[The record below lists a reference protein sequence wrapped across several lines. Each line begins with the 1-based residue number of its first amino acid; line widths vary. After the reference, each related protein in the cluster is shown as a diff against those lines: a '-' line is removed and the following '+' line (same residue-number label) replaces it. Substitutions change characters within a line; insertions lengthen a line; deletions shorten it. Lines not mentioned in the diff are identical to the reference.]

1 MDTGARCSI
10 EAVGD
15 VAVLHVAGAVE
26 MAGADALRDEIL
38 ARVQGS
44 GLSKIVL
51 DLRNVPLVDS
61 SGLGLFMSLAQQF
74 SNSKRIRFC
83 NMAGNVRAVFEY
95 MGVAT
100 YLDLDRSL
108 EESLAALAK
117 PAPPSKSARRVVE
130 KPLDLPGKYI
140 LNDAGQ
146 RYCTQLRIPVRD
158 LRTFS
163 GEKAVGFDWKVC
175 KLDLLRKLVVHG
187 LITTIEITRPEFV
200 SARHALL
207 DLIRTILTG
216 IILKRFRPELKR
228 RLRRTPEAAR
238 IAEDPAFIGLVGD
251 RAAMASALRRR
262 AVWAA
267 NLRSSI
273 EEECAARTR
282 SGSPEG
288 TCDEE
293 TLSRVSSLLDE
304 VDDET
309 ALLLALGGA
318 DLVGTSSDVVYSY
331 ARRLEIAEHLCLML
345 AEFIQLAEKSFLTNL
360 AERELFVRSHP
371 EELERM
377 LAEEAFRD
385 RLRERA
391 VQRNELMLLR
401 MDFTGTVMD
410 PSDPA
415 AIRITVRNRGLIGY
429 GSRLE
434 NLGRRPRAVKENTLE
449 QILKADEEGG
459 GLGLIYHTLLREKCA
474 AEGMD
479 FSTSVIRNEKE
490 DETVA
495 SLNLT
500 L

>member
-1 MDTGARCSI
+1 
-10 EAVGD
+10 
-15 VAVLHVAGAVE
+15 
-26 MAGADALRDEIL
+26 MAGADILRDEIL
-38 ARVQGS
+38 ARIQGT
-44 GLSKIVL
+44 GLSKVVL
-51 DLRNVPLVDS
+51 DLEKVPLVDS
-61 SGLGLFMSLAQQF
+61 SGLGLFLSLSQQL
-74 SNSKRIRFC
+74 SESKRIRFC

-95 MGVAT
+95 MGIAT
-100 YLDLDRSL
+100 YLDLDHSQ
-108 EESLAALAK
+108 EESLAALSK
-117 PAPPSKSARRVVE
+117 PAAPAKAARRIVE
-130 KPLDLPGKYI
+130 KPLDLPGKYV
-140 LNDAGQ
+140 LNEAGQ
-146 RYCTQLRIPVRD
+146 RYCSQLRIPVRD
-158 LRTFS
+158 LRTFA
-163 GEKAVGFDWKVC
+163 GDRAVGFDWKVC

-187 LITTIEITRPEFV
+187 LITTIEISRPEFV

-207 DLIRTILTG
+207 DLTRTILSG
-216 IILKRFRPELKR
+216 ILLKRFRPELKR

-238 IAEDPAFIGLVGD
+238 IASDPAFIGLVGD

-267 NLRSSI
+267 NLRTSI

-288 TCDEE
+288 TCDED
-293 TLSRVSSLLDE
+293 TLARVSSLLDE

-318 DLVGTSSDVVYSY
+318 DLVGTAADVVYSY

-401 MDFTGTVMD
+401 MDFTGMVLD

-415 AIRITVRNRGLIGY
+415 AIRLTVRNRGLIGY

-434 NLGRRPRAVKENTLE
+434 NLGRRPRTVKENTLE

-495 SLNLT
+495 TLNLT
-500 L
+500 V

>member
-10 EAVGD
+10 EIVGD
-15 VAVLHVAGAVE
+15 VAVLHLAGAVE
-26 MAGADALRDEIL
+26 MAGADALREEIL

-44 GLSKIVL
+44 GLSKVIL
-51 DLRNVPLVDS
+51 DLRKVPLVDS
-61 SGLGLFMSLAQQF
+61 SGLGLFMSLTQQF
-74 SNSKRIRFC
+74 AGTKRVRFC
-83 NMAGNVRAVFEY
+83 NMVGAVRAVFEY

-100 YLDLDRSL
+100 YLDLDHDL

-117 PAPPSKSARRVVE
+117 PASPAKAARKVPE
-130 KPLDLPGKYI
+130 KPLNLPGKYV
-140 LNDAGQ
+140 LNEAGQ
-146 RYCTQLRIPVRD
+146 RYCAQLRIPVRD
-158 LRTFS
+158 LRTYS
-163 GEKAVGFDWKVC
+163 GDKAVGFDWKVC
-175 KLDLLRKLVVHG
+175 KLDLLRKLVVYG
-187 LITTIEITRPEFV
+187 LITTIEISRPEFV

-207 DLIRTILTG
+207 DLTRTILSG
-216 IILKRFRPELKR
+216 ILYKRFRPELKR
-228 RLRRTPEAAR
+228 RLRQTPEAAR

-267 NLRSSI
+267 NLRTSI

-282 SGSPEG
+282 AASPEG
-288 TCDEE
+288 TCDDE
-293 TLSRVSSLLDE
+293 TQGRVSSLLDE

-318 DLVGTSSDVVYSY
+318 DLVGAASDVVYSY

-345 AEFIQLAEKSFLTNL
+345 MEFIQLAEKSFLTNL

-391 VQRNELMLLR
+391 VQRNDLMLLR
-401 MDFTGTVMD
+401 MDFSGTVLD

-415 AIRITVRNRGLIGY
+415 EIRITVRNRGLIGY

-434 NLGRRPRAVKENTLE
+434 NLGRRSRTVKESTLE

-474 AEGMD
+474 AEGMG

-495 SLNLT
+495 KLSLT